1 VSESGIT
8 GSDDELAALERRLAR
23 FTVENIAKDGAR
35 AIGAVARR
43 QYRAGQGPDG
53 APWVAKDDG
62 SKALANAPKDVT
74 FAAHGG
80 AIVGT
85 APFHYRFH
93 RAKRPVFPPDAGPMP
108 EPWEKALIEAA
119 TKRLEGK

>member
-1 VSESGIT
+1 MTESGIS
-8 GSDDELAALERRLAR
+8 GPFDELAALERRLAR

-53 APWVAKDDG
+53 TPWAAKEDG
-62 SKALANAPKDVT
+62 SKALANAGKDVT
-74 FAAHGG
+74 FSAQGG
-80 AIVGT
+80 AIVAT

-93 RAKRPVFPPDAGPMP
+93 RAKRPVFPPDGGPMP